1 MVPRTASGRS
11 LVAALALAATVIA
24 VPASSGSATP
34 AGGRKALPQSTPSWA
49 TADQLVGAASGEVR
63 FDLALGWRDSDAL
76 VAFDRSVSDPR
87 SPDYGHYL
95 SARAFRARFSPTSS
109 AVGKVRRFLRAA
121 GLHVDGTSKSRMLI
135 QASGSTGRVERA
147 FRTELRTYHYR
158 GRKLRAPANGVSIP
172 RDLASTVTAVV
183 GLDQTPMQ
191 RLARTAPPP
200 AAFVNARP
208 CSHYWG
214 RKFAPGSIQ
223 RAYHQAQPWAVC
235 GYDPGQLQGAYGVD
249 GLISGGNDGA
259 GQTVAIVD
267 AFAAPTIVR
276 DVNTYSARH
285 GLPPAQITQTK
296 DPNPCEAGCST
307 ADQQGWYGEE
317 TLDLEAAH
325 TMAPGAALGYYAGR
339 DPSNAGLL
347 DILGQAV
354 DDDTAS
360 VITNSYGTIGQAESK
375 PSIKAQEQVAQQ
387 AIAQGISLLFSSGD
401 GGDERAELGRVSTD
415 YPASSPLVTAVGG
428 TSLGVGPL
436 DNHLFE
442 VGWGSRS
449 TTLTRRKW
457 RPKPPG
463 PFYYGSGGGTSR
475 QFAEPDY
482 QLDVVP
488 NHLATRY
495 GGRARV
501 VPDISMD
508 GDPNTGMLVGETQT
522 FPNGTAKYAEYRIGG
537 TSLSSP
543 LFAGYTALANQ
554 AAGHRLGFLNPAL
567 YGLTGNG
574 VIRDIRP
581 TRTPLASVVGYFN
594 NGVDSSSGKTILLRT
609 YDRDSSLRTKKGY
622 DNVTGLGTPGND
634 LIQALAGP

>member
-1 MVPRTASGRS
+1 M
-11 LVAALALAATVIA
+11 LALALATAVITLPVA
-24 VPASSGSATP
+24 IGSTAAARGRKVLADSSPGWATP
-34 AGGRKALPQSTPSWA
+34 SR
-49 TADQLVGAASGEVR
+49 LVGKASGQVR
-63 FDLALGWRDSDAL
+63 FDVALEWRGSDAL
-76 VAFDRSVSDPR
+76 SEFDHSVSDPR
-87 SPDYGHYL
+87 SPDYGHHL
-95 SARAFRARFSPTSS
+95 SAQAFRNRFSPATSEV
-109 AVGKVRRFLRAA
+109 AGVRRFLRNA
-121 GLHVDGTSKSRMLI
+121 GLRVEGTSQSRMLV
-135 QASGSTGRVERA
+135 QASGSTRKVERA
-147 FRTELRTYHYR
+147 FRTKLRTYHYR
-158 GRKLRAPANGVSIP
+158 GHKLRAPAGGVSIP
-172 RDLASTVTAVV
+172 GRLAPSVIGIV
-183 GLDQTPMQ
+183 GLDQTPMR
-191 RLARTAPPP
+191 RLVRSAPPP

-223 RAYHQAQPWAVC
+223 RAYHQTQPWAVC
-235 GYDPGQLQGAYGVD
+235 GYDPSQLQGAYHVD
-249 GLISGGNDGA
+249 QLINGGTDGG
-259 GQTVAIVD
+259 GQTVGLVD
-267 AFAAPTIVR
+267 AFAAPTIVK
-276 DVNTYSARH
+276 DVNTYSKHH

-296 DPNPCEAGCST
+296 DPKPCEVGCTT

-325 TMAPGAALGYYAGR
+325 TMAPGAALAYYAGR

-347 DILGQAV
+347 DILGRAV

-360 VITNSYGTIGQAESK
+360 VISNSYGTIGQAESK
-375 PSIKAQEQVAQQ
+375 PTIKAQEQIAEE
-387 AIAQGISLLFSSGD
+387 AIAQGISLMFSSGD
-401 GGDERAELGRVSTD
+401 GGDERAELGRVSAD

-449 TTLTRRKW
+449 TTLTHGKW

-475 QFAEPDY
+475 LFAEPGY
-482 QLDVVP
+482 QFGVVP

-501 VPDISMD
+501 LPDISMD

-522 FPNGTAKYAEYRIGG
+522 FPNGKAKYGEYRIGG

-554 AAGHRLGFLNPAL
+554 AAGQRLGFLNPAL
-567 YGLTGNG
+567 YDLAGDG

-581 TRTPLASVVGYFN
+581 TRTPIANVVGYFN
-594 NGVDSSSGKTILLRT
+594 NGVNSRGGKSILLRT
-609 YDRDSSLRTKKGY
+609 FDRDSSLRTKKGY
-622 DNVTGLGTPGND
+622 DNVTGLGSPGAD
-634 LIQALAGP
+634 LIGALAGP

>member
-1 MVPRTASGRS
+1 MV
-11 LVAALALAATVIA
+11 ALALTATVIA
-24 VPASSGSATP
+24 VPASSGSA
-34 AGGRKALPQSTPSWA
+34 ASARGRRAQPQSPPSWA
-49 TADQLVGAASGEVR
+49 TAARLAGPASGEVR
-63 FDLALGWRDSDAL
+63 FDVALKWRDADSLAAL
-76 VAFDRSVSDPR
+76 DRSVSDPR
-87 SPDYGHYL
+87 SPDYGRYL
-95 SARAFRARFSPTSS
+95 SATGFRARFSPTSS
-109 AVGKVRRFLRAA
+109 AVAHVRRYLRGA
-121 GLHVDGTSKSRMLI
+121 GLHVDGTSKSGMLVH
-135 QASGSTGRVERA
+135 ASGSTDTVERA
-147 FRTELRTYHYR
+147 FQTELRTYRYR
-158 GRKLRAPANGVSIP
+158 GRKLRAPASGVSIP
-172 RDLASTVTAVV
+172 PALASTVTAVV
-183 GLDQTPMQ
+183 GLDQTPMR
-191 RLARTAPPP
+191 RLARAAPPP

-223 RAYHQAQPWAVC
+223 RAYHQTQPWAVC
-235 GYDPGQLQGAYGVD
+235 GYDPAQLQGAYGVD
-249 GLISGGNDGA
+249 GLIRGGNDGA

-267 AFAAPTIVR
+267 AFAAPTIIR
-276 DVNTYSARH
+276 DVNTYSRRH

-296 DPNPCEAGCST
+296 DPNPCEVGCSVG
-307 ADQQGWYGEE
+307 DQQGWYGEE

-325 TMAPGAALGYYAGR
+325 TMAPGAALAYYAGR

-354 DDDTAS
+354 DDNTAS

-375 PSIKAQEQVAQQ
+375 PTIKAQEQIAQQ
-387 AIAQGISLLFSSGD
+387 AIAQGISLMFSSGD

-449 TTLTRRKW
+449 TTLTRGKW

-475 QFAEPDY
+475 QFAEPAY

-495 GGRARV
+495 GGRSRV

-522 FPNGTAKYAEYRIGG
+522 FPNGKAKYGEYRIGG

-567 YGLTGNG
+567 YGLAGNG

-581 TRTPLASVVGYFN
+581 TRTPLANVVGYFN
-594 NGVDSSSGKTILLRT
+594 NGVNSSGGKAILLRT
-609 YDRDSSLRTKKGY
+609 FDRDSSLRTKKGY
-622 DNVTGLGTPGND
+622 DNVTGLGTPGAN
-634 LIQALAGP
+634 LIGALAGG

>member
-1 MVPRTASGRS
+1 
-11 LVAALALAATVIA
+11 LVVAVALAVTVIA
-24 VPASSGSATP
+24 VPASSGSAAP
-34 AGGRKALPQSTPSWA
+34 ARGRKALPRSGPSWA
-49 TADQLVGAASGEVR
+49 TANRLAGAASGQVH
-63 FDLALGWRDSDAL
+63 LAVALQWRHADRLA
-76 VAFDRSVSDPR
+76 AFDRGVADPR
-87 SPDYGHYL
+87 SADYGHYL
-95 SARAFRARFSPTSS
+95 SSGAFRARFSPSHS
-109 AVGKVRRFLRAA
+109 AVAQVRRYLGGA
-121 GLHVDGTSKSRMLI
+121 GLRLDGTSKSRMLVH
-135 QASGSTGRVERA
+135 AHGSTRTVERA
-147 FRTELRTYHYR
+147 FRTDLRTYRYR
-158 GRKLRAPANGVSIP
+158 GRHLRAPATGVSVP
-172 RDLASTVTAVV
+172 ASLASTVAGVV
-183 GLDQTPMQ
+183 GLDQTPF
-191 RLARTAPPP
+191 RPLGRTAPPP

-235 GYDPGQLQGAYGVD
+235 GYDPGQLEGAYGID
-249 GLISGGNDGA
+249 GLISDGNDA
-259 GQTVAIVD
+259 SGQTVGIVD

-276 DVNTYSARH
+276 DVNTYSRRH

-296 DPNPCEAGCST
+296 DPNPCQVGCSI

-317 TLDLEAAH
+317 TLDLEAVH
-325 TMAPGAALGYYAGR
+325 TMAPGAALAYYGGR

-347 DILGQAV
+347 DILARAV

-375 PSIKAQEQVAQQ
+375 PTIKAQEQIAQQ
-387 AIAQGISLLFSSGD
+387 AVAQGISLLFSSGD
-401 GGDERAELGRVSTD
+401 GGDERAELGRISTD

-436 DNHLFE
+436 ENHLFE
-442 VGWGSRS
+442 VGWGSDS
-449 TTLTRRKW
+449 TTLKHGKW

-475 QFAEPDY
+475 LFAEPDY
-482 QLDVVP
+482 QLNVVP
-488 NHLATRY
+488 NHLARRY

-522 FPNGTAKYAEYRIGG
+522 FPNGKTKYGEYRIGG

-554 AAGHRLGFLNPAL
+554 AAGQRLGFLNPAL
-567 YGLTGNG
+567 YGLADNG

-581 TRTPLASVVGYFN
+581 TRTPIASVVGYFN
-594 NGVDSSSGKTILLRT
+594 NGVNSSGGKTFLLRT
-609 YDRDSSLRTKKGY
+609 FDHDSSLRTKKGY
-622 DNVTGLGTPGND
+622 DNVTGLGSPGGAN
-634 LIQALAGP
+634 LIEALAGP